1 MNGLFQDFRY
11 ALRQLRKDPGIT
23 AVVVI
28 TLALGIGANTAVF
41 SLINGFLIRPLP
53 VPSPG
58 QLVALAIEEKN
69 SPLGALGFSY
79 PEFAAFRQQA
89 GDSCEVFGQA
99 LAGSPGLTVDGH
111 TDRVSMT
118 AVTSNY
124 FSGLGVTPA
133 LGRLILPSEGERPG
147 EPAVIVLGYSFWLKR
162 FGGDPGVIGKQVR
175 VDGKPVEII
184 GVVPKEFHGSFSP
197 FELDSYVPLSTI
209 FPSGAGSN
217 LWTDRNLRPI
227 LAMGRL
233 KSGISLTQ
241 AQSLFDV
248 ISRRLASEYP
258 ASDRG
263 FSVRVIPER
272 LSRPIPYANK
282 PFLIISALF
291 LVLSAIVLL
300 LACTNVVNIL
310 MARASSRMREMAIR
324 TALGGSRW
332 RLVRQL
338 LTETM
343 LLAILGGAG
352 GVFLGL
358 WANQLSAFIRVPDM
372 PLQLASRFDWPVFTY
387 AFAAVLFT
395 AMLAGLS
402 PALNASRADVNAVLH
417 QGGNN
422 NSSSAGRPRTR
433 GDLMVAQV
441 AGSLALLIVAGL
453 FVRSLQHAE
462 HMDLGFDPRH
472 VLNVTL
478 DPQENNYN
486 EAQTKEFYRELESK
500 IKALPGIESASLASS
515 VPITSFPSK
524 QRVFVEGQHLPPD
537 HLPSPILFDRVDA
550 DYFKTMDMPL
560 LRGRGFSE
568 SDGEAAPLVAI
579 VNQTMAS
586 QLWPREAPIGKRFST
601 KGESGPFGEVVGI
614 VKDSKY
620 QTVAEDSQP
629 YFYVPIAQ
637 DFVSAQILQVRSSIA
652 PRALISQIQ
661 QEIRAL
667 DPAMTIVD
675 MRTMKESLEGG
686 TGFFIFRLGA
696 SLAAMMGT
704 LGLILAIV
712 GVYGIVSYAAIQRT
726 REIGIRMALGANTLQ
741 VLGLIIGQGMRLVLA
756 GILAGL
762 LAAWLLTRTMTHMLI
777 GISASDPVVYIGVS
791 VLLSF
796 VALLAC
802 WLPARRAAK
811 VDPMVALRY
820 E

>member
-11 ALRQLRKDPGIT
+11 ALRQLRKNPGIT

-89 GDSCEVFGQA
+89 GNSCEVFGQA
-99 LAGSPGLTVDGH
+99 LAGSPGLTVDGR

-712 GVYGIVSYAAIQRT
+712 GVYGIVSYAATQRT

-762 LAAWLLTRTMTHMLI
+762 LAAWLLTRTMTHMLV

>member
-11 ALRQLRKDPGIT
+11 ALRQLRKNPGIT

-99 LAGSPGLTVDGH
+99 LAGSPGLTVDGR

-233 KSGISLTQ
+233 KSGVSLMQ
-241 AQSLFDV
+241 AQSRFDV

-258 ASDRG
+258 ASDKG

-462 HMDLGFDPRH
+462 RMDLGFDPRH

-620 QTVAEDSQP
+620 QTVAEDPQP
-629 YFYVPIAQ
+629 YFYVPMAQ
-637 DFVSAQILQVRSSIA
+637 DYVSSQILQVRSSIA

-762 LAAWLLTRTMTHMLI
+762 LAAWLLTRTMTHMLV

>member
-11 ALRQLRKDPGIT
+11 ALRQLRKNPGIT

-99 LAGSPGLTVDGH
+99 LAGSPGLTVDGR

-550 DYFKTMDMPL
+550 DYFKTMDMPI

-637 DFVSAQILQVRSSIA
+637 DFVSVQILQVRSSIA
-652 PRALISQIQ
+652 PAALISQIQ

>member
-1 MNGLFQDFRY
+1 
-11 ALRQLRKDPGIT
+11 
-23 AVVVI
+23 
-28 TLALGIGANTAVF
+28 
-41 SLINGFLIRPLP
+41 
-53 VPSPG
+53 
-58 QLVALAIEEKN
+58 
-69 SPLGALGFSY
+69 
-79 PEFAAFRQQA
+79 
-89 GDSCEVFGQA
+89 
-99 LAGSPGLTVDGH
+99 
-111 TDRVSMT
+111 
-118 AVTSNY
+118 
-124 FSGLGVTPA
+124 
-133 LGRLILPSEGERPG
+133 
-147 EPAVIVLGYSFWLKR
+147 
-162 FGGDPGVIGKQVR
+162 
-175 VDGKPVEII
+175 
-184 GVVPKEFHGSFSP
+184 
-197 FELDSYVPLSTI
+197 
-209 FPSGAGSN
+209 
-217 LWTDRNLRPI
+217 
-227 LAMGRL
+227 
-233 KSGISLTQ
+233 
-241 AQSLFDV
+241 
-248 ISRRLASEYP
+248 
-258 ASDRG
+258 
-263 FSVRVIPER
+263 
-272 LSRPIPYANK
+272 
-282 PFLIISALF
+282 
-291 LVLSAIVLL
+291 
-300 LACTNVVNIL
+300 
-310 MARASSRMREMAIR
+310 
-324 TALGGSRW
+324 
-332 RLVRQL
+332 
-338 LTETM
+338 
-343 LLAILGGAG
+343 
-352 GVFLGL
+352 
-358 WANQLSAFIRVPDM
+358 
-372 PLQLASRFDWPVFTY
+372 
-387 AFAAVLFT
+387 
-395 AMLAGLS
+395 
-402 PALNASRADVNAVLH
+402 
-417 QGGNN
+417 
-422 NSSSAGRPRTR
+422 
-433 GDLMVAQV
+433 
-441 AGSLALLIVAGL
+441 
-453 FVRSLQHAE
+453 
-462 HMDLGFDPRH
+462 MDLGFDPRH

>member
-11 ALRQLRKDPGIT
+11 ALRQLRKNPGIT

-99 LAGSPGLTVDGH
+99 LAGSPGLTVDGR

>member
-1 MNGLFQDFRY
+1 MNGLFQDVRY
-11 ALRQLRKDPGIT
+11 ALRQLRKNPGIT

-79 PEFAAFRQQA
+79 PEFSAFRQQA

-99 LAGSPGLTVDGH
+99 LAGSPGLTADGR

-124 FSGLGVTPA
+124 FSGLGVKPP
-133 LGRLILPSEGERPG
+133 LGRLIVPSEGEQPG

-162 FGGDPGVIGKQVR
+162 FGGDPSVIGKQVR

-184 GVVPKEFHGSFSP
+184 GVVPEEFHGSFSP
-197 FELDSYVPLSTI
+197 FELDSYVPLSAI

-217 LWTDRNLRPI
+217 FWTDRNLRPI

-233 KSGISLTQ
+233 KSGVSLKQ

-248 ISRRLASEYP
+248 ISQRLASAYP
-258 ASDRG
+258 ASDKG

-300 LACTNVVNIL
+300 LASTNVVNIL

-324 TALGGSRW
+324 TALGGSRG
-332 RLVRQL
+332 RLVRQM

-343 LLAILGGAG
+343 LLAILGGTG
-352 GVFLGL
+352 GVLLGL
-358 WANQLSAFIRVPDM
+358 WADRLSASIHVPDM

-387 AFAAVLFT
+387 ALAAVLLT

-402 PALNASRADVNAVLH
+402 PALNAARADVNAVLH
-417 QGGNN
+417 QRGNN

-453 FVRSLQHAE
+453 FVRSLQYAE

-472 VLNVTL
+472 VLNVML
-478 DPQENNYN
+478 DPEENNYN
-486 EAQTKEFYRELESK
+486 DAQTKEFYRALESRV
-500 IKALPGIESASLASS
+500 KAMPGIESVSLASS

-537 HLPSPILFDRVDA
+537 YLPSPILFNRVDA
-550 DYFKTMDMPL
+550 DYFKTMDVPL

-568 SDGEAAPLVAI
+568 SDGETAPLVAI

-586 QLWPREAPIGKRFST
+586 RLWPREVPIGRRFSV
-601 KGESGPFGEVVGI
+601 KSESGPFLEVVG
-614 VKDSKY
+614 VVEDGKY

-629 YFYVPIAQ
+629 YFYVPMAQ
-637 DFVSAQILQVRSSIA
+637 DYVSSQILQIRSTMA
-652 PRALISQIQ
+652 PAALISQVQ
-661 QEIRAL
+661 HEILAL
-667 DPAMTIVD
+667 DPTIAIVD
-675 MRTMKESLEGG
+675 IRTMKESLEGG

-696 SLAAMMGT
+696 SLAATMGT
-704 LGLILAIV
+704 LGLILAVV

-726 REIGIRMALGANTLQ
+726 REIGIRMALGANSLQ
-741 VLGLIIGQGMRLVLA
+741 VLGLIVGHGMGLVLG

-762 LAAWLLTRTMTHMLI
+762 LAAWALTRTMTHLLV

-791 VLLSF
+791 FLLSS

-802 WLPARRAAK
+802 WLPARRAVK
-811 VDPMVALRY
+811 VDPMKALRY